1 MKTLNN
7 VIRQTVTVQSTSM
20 CSSAVLT
27 TGLLG
32 RCGLRSWCQ
41 TNLSKGVSEI

>member
-27 TGLLG
+27 AGNTRGL
-32 RCGLRSWCQ
+32 CGLVWCKAD
-41 TNLSKGVSEI
+41 LSKGVSEI